1 MKGVQRVSTGRG
13 RQKLP
18 NLTETLID
26 VATGRAVHQYWV
38 RTDQGGP
45 MKSAKFF
52 IPLFLSTAG
61 VASADCSDLNSTDFL
76 EQTPWE
82 QVLECVE
89 DNPARIRTTDSRGYN
104 LLMTAAVSD
113 IHPLGLDDLLDI
125 MADSMR
131 DDVMNARDRNGRSLG
146 HIAAAEA
153 KDPAVIFVL
162 SAHGV
167 SLLDKIDKGQPGAL
181 AGRTPL
187 HFAAERADGWR
198 FVAALL
204 ATSGLNEEDEKGITP
219 FDLASKKEVV
229 EPDLLLLADG
239 EWPFIYKENFEPT
252 APTADAECSKFLTA
266 DFFLHAEEGDVVAC
280 LQDQKQLLAVD
291 KNGDSILHL
300 AATYASDEWIVDHIL
315 ATADDPVLIL
325 NKRNSAGKTPLHLAA
340 ESGKSAEL
348 LLHLLAW
355 GADPDALYLLEE
367 HTFGKDR
374 GVSALHMAV
383 DRQDDLRYDMISIL
397 LAFGADATRQTPAGK
412 DANVGGRTP
421 LHRALL
427 QPDPIV
433 LLMLLEGQFWQE
445 SLVGAVFRAM
455 LDKGVKQIEDDAG
468 RTALHMAAS
477 RPSDIDTLWF
487 LINYGFSVDGKDD
500 EGNTP
505 LMFAAQNFSDAGNFL
520 YLLDQATN
528 PCGSSKAGATVEA
541 ALRKNAELSQVGADD
556 ATGMTLSPLAKLKQ
570 RCP

>member
-1 MKGVQRVSTGRG
+1 MKPA
-13 RQKLP
+13 KLF
-18 NLTETLID
+18 
-26 VATGRAVHQYWV
+26 V
-38 RTDQGGP
+38 
-45 MKSAKFF
+45 
-52 IPLFLSTAG
+52 PLLLSTAG
-61 VASADCSDLNSTDFL
+61 VASADCSNLNSTNFL

-82 QVLECVE
+82 QVLDCVE
-89 DNPARIRTTDSRGYN
+89 GNPDRIRAPDSRGYN
-104 LLMTAAVSD
+104 LLMNAVVSD
-113 IHPLGLDDLLDI
+113 IHSLNLDDLLNI
-125 MADSMR
+125 IPDSMR
-131 DDVMNARDRNGRSLG
+131 DELMQATDLSGRSLG

-153 KDPAVIFVL
+153 KDPVVIFVL
-162 SAHGV
+162 SANGV
-167 SLLDKIDKGQPGAL
+167 NLLDEIDKSQSSVL

-204 ATSGLNEEDEKGITP
+204 ATSGLNLEDEKGITP
-219 FDLASKKEVV
+219 FDLALRKEFV

-239 EWPFIYKENFEPT
+239 EWPAKYKEILEPA
-252 APTADAECSKFLTA
+252 APTTDAECSKFLTA
-266 DFFLHAEEGDVVAC
+266 DFFFHAEEGDVVAC

-291 KNGDSILHL
+291 KNGNSILHL
-300 AATYASDEWIVDHIL
+300 AAANASDEWIVDYIL
-315 ATADDPVLIL
+315 ATAIDPAPIL
-325 NKRNSAGKTPLHLAA
+325 NKRNSAGKTSLHLAA
-340 ESGKSAEL
+340 ESGKSSEV

-355 GADPDALYLLEE
+355 GADPDALHLLEK
-367 HTFGKDR
+367 HTIGKDR

-383 DRQDDLRYDMISIL
+383 DRRDDLRSDMISIL
-397 LAFGADATRQTPAGK
+397 LAFRADAMRQTPAGK
-412 DANVGGRTP
+412 EAHVGGRTP

-427 QPDPIV
+427 QPDPTV

-445 SLVGAVFRAM
+445 SLFGAIWRA
-455 LDKGVKQIEDDAG
+455 LSNKGVKQIEDDAG

-487 LINYGFSVDGKDD
+487 LLNYGFSVDRTDE

-505 LMFAAQNFSDAGNFL
+505 LMFAAQNFSETDNFL

-556 ATGMTLSPLAKLKQ
+556 KTGMTLSPLAKLKQ

>member
-1 MKGVQRVSTGRG
+1 MILEIRGAAIGGAMKPG
-13 RQKLP
+13 
-18 NLTETLID
+18 
-26 VATGRAVHQYWV
+26 
-38 RTDQGGP
+38 
-45 MKSAKFF
+45 KFF
-52 IPLFLSTAG
+52 IPLLLSTAG
-61 VASADCSDLNSTDFL
+61 VASADCSDLNSTNFL

-82 QVLECVE
+82 QVLDCVE
-89 DNPARIRTTDSRGYN
+89 GNPDRISVADSRGYN
-104 LLMTAAVSD
+104 LLMNAAVSD
-113 IHPLGLDDLLDI
+113 IHPLNLYDLLNIIPD
-125 MADSMR
+125 AMR
-131 DDVMNARDRNGRSLG
+131 DELLKAKDLGGRSLG

-153 KDPAVIFVL
+153 KDHMAIFVL

-167 SLLDKIDKGQPGAL
+167 NLLDEIDKSQSSVL

-187 HFAAERADGWR
+187 HFAAERAGGWR

-204 ATSGLNEEDEKGITP
+204 ATSGLNGEDEKGITP
-219 FDLASKKEVV
+219 FDLALKKEFV

-239 EWPFIYKENFEPT
+239 EWPAKYKEFFEPT
-252 APTADAECSKFLTA
+252 TPMTDAECSKFLTA
-266 DFFLHAEEGDVVAC
+266 DFFFHAKEGDVVAC

-291 KNGDSILHL
+291 KNGNSILHL
-300 AATYASDEWIVDHIL
+300 AAANASDEWIVDYIL
-315 ATADDPVLIL
+315 ATAVDPEPIL

-340 ESGKSAEL
+340 ESGKSSEV

-355 GADPDALYLLEE
+355 GADPNALYLLEK
-367 HTFGKDR
+367 HAIGKDR

-383 DRQDDLRYDMISIL
+383 DRRDDLRSDMISIL
-397 LAFGADATRQTPAGK
+397 LAFRADTMRQTPAGK
-412 DANVGGRTP
+412 EAQFGGRTP

-427 QPDPIV
+427 QPDPAV

-445 SLVGAVFRAM
+445 SLFGVIWRA
-455 LDKGVKQIEDDAG
+455 LSNKGVKQIEDDAG

-477 RPSDIDTLWF
+477 RPADLDTLWF
-487 LINYGFSVDGKDD
+487 LIKYGFSVDSTD
-500 EGNTP
+500 EEGITP
-505 LMFAAQNFSDAGNFL
+505 LMFAAKYFLDVDNFL

-541 ALRKNAELSQVGADD
+541 ELMKNAELSQVGAAD